1 MKIGIAYELAPDFR
15 TCDELFFEDVLI
27 KKKKNKTTT
36 AVFFQTNIF
45 SLENLYEQREGFL

>member
-15 TCDELFFEDVLI
+15 TCDELFFKDVLI
-27 KKKKNKTTT
+27 KKINKTTT